1 MYGFVFNSAGLKTI
15 ERTTRKTKVV
25 SETSRTVQ
33 TISTPTTTPTTV
45 VQWVDGHMYNT
56 TLLFNNY
63 IWNNF

>member
-15 ERTTRKTKVV
+15 ERTAKKTKVV
-25 SETSRTVQ
+25 SETSQTVQ
-33 TISTPTTTPTTV
+33 TTPITPTPTTV
-45 VQWVDGHMYNT
+45 VQWVDGHMYNS